1 MKQAQFYISLIVP
14 CACGLLASIASA
26 APLALPQTCSG
37 YDAAFAPSK
46 RADSLHGFKVDDLW
60 QACGTVWTAVS
71 VSRNAASWQ
80 KLQITGLPTDYLGEG
95 VVFSGG
101 TTRLVSG
108 YVGPALDVRLSLH
121 GQSQVVTLPLTQEGH
136 LDSRLLQQRDAGT
149 SATVLKVYDQSG
161 HGNHLL
167 ATTGKEVVH
176 VGEVKVG
183 QDEALSWG
191 EANGPGGF
199 ILPSSMKVSANNFFF
214 STIGGFSSSNSGHA
228 AYPVPLLLGLGGAG
242 HELKVYFGGYQLDG
256 FVHVSDPFNPDQIL
270 NLVVNNTN
278 SVFSIWSHKTTY
290 SVQSGNTQSVGHT
303 QQSAAF
309 LQGGYIGYNAD
320 GGQWFEQG
328 PNTGLWTGIVLANA
342 VDSAHRIQMFRA
354 SAALHMQQTPQNK
367 SAVVTIGDSRTE
379 GYLVADGQNWPW
391 LMQQKGQYQ
400 SYNLAVSG
408 ATSRHMLA
416 MLPAAKT
423 IAAQS
428 DKHIAIVFGGFN
440 DHLPQNKISYTET
453 VHNLAQI
460 VDTLQKMSYYVI
472 LVSES
477 QTDPVLRQQL
487 VDALSHG
494 SLHPNVVVDP
504 FSQGMPLF
512 DLHNTTYWHNDF
524 THPTAAGQ
532 VELAN
537 FLWPSVSEILQQ
549 ERP

>member
-1 MKQAQFYISLIVP
+1 MKQAQYYISLIVP
-14 CACGLLASIASA
+14 LACGLMASVASA
-26 APLALPQTCSG
+26 APLPPLQKCNG
-37 YDAAFAPSK
+37 YAVPAPS
-46 RADSLHGFKVDDLW
+46 RRSDSQHGFKVDDLW

-71 VSRNAASWQ
+71 VSPNAANWQ
-80 KLQITGLPTDYLGEG
+80 KVPITGLPADYLGAG

-108 YVGPALDVRLSLH
+108 YTGPALDARLSLN
-121 GQSQVVTLPLTQEGH
+121 GQLQVVTLPLTQEGH

-149 SATVLKVYDQSG
+149 FAVVLKVYDQSG
-161 HGNHLL
+161 HGNHLI

-183 QDEALSWG
+183 QEDALSWG

-199 ILPSSMKVSANNFFF
+199 VLPSSLKISANSFFF
-214 STIGGFSSSNSGHA
+214 GTIGSFSSSNSGHA
-228 AYPVPLLLGLGGAG
+228 AYPVPLLLGQGGSS
-242 HELKVYFGGYQLDG
+242 HEVKIYFGGYQLDG
-256 FVHVSDPFNPDQIL
+256 FLHISDPFNPDQIL
-270 NLVVNNTN
+270 NLVANNTN
-278 SVFSIWSHKTTY
+278 SVFSVWAHNATY
-290 SVQSGNTQSVGHT
+290 SAQSGNVQSTGRT
-303 QQSAAF
+303 QQSAAL

-328 PNTGLWTGIVLANA
+328 PNTGIWTGIVLANKINN
-342 VDSAHRIQMFRA
+342 AHSLQMFRA
-354 SAALHMQQTPQNK
+354 AAALQMQQIPQSR

-379 GYLVADGQNWPW
+379 GYLVADGKNWPW
-391 LMQQKGQYQ
+391 IMQKKGQYQ

-416 MLPAAKT
+416 MLPAAKI

-428 DKHIAIVFGGFN
+428 DKPIAIVFGGFN
-440 DHLPQNKISYTET
+440 DRLPQNKISYAET
-453 VHNLAQI
+453 VQNLAQ
-460 VDTLQKMSYYVI
+460 VVNTLQKMSYYVI
-472 LVSES
+472 LVSEA
-477 QTDPVLRQQL
+477 QTDPVLRQL
-487 VDALSHG
+487 LLDALSHG

-512 DLHNTTYWHNDF
+512 DLHNAAYWNNDF

-532 VELAN
+532 GELAN

-549 ERP
+549 EQP